1 MSEASKIN
9 TPPAAI
15 PEPSLNNPVVSP
27 PKSATTATAT
37 TASSLMPKN
46 NGNLALI
53 AIITLMFIITIY
65 VIMYIWK
72 TYKSTSLK
80 TVTMVPAPVQLTET
94 GGFKNLSADVTLPD
108 MYNGN
113 EFSYS
118 FWVYVNSNTGNSISS
133 DKHVISR
140 MTNTDDISTANP
152 IFFID
157 AESNKLYAYVSYS
170 SSNVNFL
177 VNNLPDMKPDALVID
192 YLPIHRLVN
201 IILVV
206 DNNYIQ
212 LFMDGELRQVKDFS
226 SNGITENKVPRP
238 TQGNIVACGSE
249 NLVSFDGFIS
259 KVQCFNY
266 ALTLDHAKIVY
277 KTGPLPKSLLAA
289 LGVPNYGVRS
299 PFYRIDTSS

>member
-1 MSEASKIN
+1 MSEASEITKMAPNPTPKILL
-9 TPPAAI
+9 PAN
-15 PEPSLNNPVVSP
+15 LV
-27 PKSATTATAT
+27 
-37 TASSLMPKN
+37 PKN

-80 TVTMVPAPVQLTET
+80 TVTMVSTPVQLTES
-94 GGFKNLSADVTLPD
+94 GGFKNLSKEVTLPE

-118 FWVYVNSNTGNSISS
+118 FWVYVNSSTGNNIHG
-133 DKHVISR
+133 DKHVLSR
-140 MTNTDDISTANP
+140 MTNTEDISTANP
-152 IFFID
+152 MFFID
-157 AESNKLYAYVSYS
+157 SDSNKLYAYVSYS
-170 SSNVNFL
+170 SSNENVL
-177 VNNLPDMKPDALVID
+177 VNNLPDMKTEALVID
-192 YLPIHRLVN
+192 YLPIHRWLN
-201 IILVV
+201 IVLVV

-226 SNGITENKVPRP
+226 SNGITANKVPRP
-238 TQGNIVACGSE
+238 TQGNIVAGG
-249 NLVSFDGFIS
+249 NDTLISFDGFIS

-289 LGVPNYGVRS
+289 IGVPNYGVRS
-299 PFYRIDTSS
+299 PFYRIDTNT

>member
-1 MSEASKIN
+1 MSEASKL
-9 TPPAAI
+9 TKMV
-15 PEPSLNNPVVSP
+15 PSPTIVS
-27 PKSATTATAT
+27 
-37 TASSLMPKN
+37 PKN

-53 AIITLMFIITIY
+53 AVITLMFIITIY

-80 TVTMVPAPVQLTET
+80 TVTMVSTPVQLTEN
-94 GGFKNLSADVTLPD
+94 GGFKNLSKEVTLPD

-118 FWVYVNSNTGNSISS
+118 FWVYVNSNTGNTVYS
-133 DKHVISR
+133 DKHVMSR
-140 MTNTDDISTANP
+140 MTNTDDVSTANP

-157 AESNKLYAYVSYS
+157 SDSNKLYAYVSYS
-170 SSNVNFL
+170 SNNENVL
-177 VNNLPDMKPDALVID
+177 VNNLPDMKENALVID
-192 YLPIHRLVN
+192 YLPIHRWVN
-201 IILVV
+201 IVLVV

-226 SNGITENKVPRP
+226 SNGITPNKIPRP
-238 TQGNIVACGSE
+238 TQGNIVAGG
-249 NLVSFDGFIS
+249 NDTLISFDGYLS

-277 KTGPLPKSLLAA
+277 KTGPLPKSILAA
-289 LGVPNYGVRS
+289 LGVPAYGVRS
-299 PFYRIDTSS
+299 PFYRIDTNT

>member
-1 MSEASKIN
+1 MSEASKL
-9 TPPAAI
+9 TKMA
-15 PEPSLNNPVVSP
+15 PSPTIVSI
-27 PKSATTATAT
+27 
-37 TASSLMPKN
+37 KN

-53 AIITLMFIITIY
+53 AVITLMFIITIY

-80 TVTMVPAPVQLTET
+80 TVTMVSTPVQLTEN
-94 GGFKNLSADVTLPD
+94 GGFKNLSKEVTLPD

-118 FWVYVNSNTGNSISS
+118 FWVYVNSNTGNNVYS
-133 DKHVISR
+133 DKHVMSR
-140 MTNTDDISTANP
+140 MTNTDDVSTANP

-157 AESNKLYAYVSYS
+157 SDSNKLYAYVSYS
-170 SSNVNFL
+170 SNNENVL
-177 VNNLPDMKPDALVID
+177 VNNLPDMKENALVID
-192 YLPIHRLVN
+192 YLPIHRWVN
-201 IILVV
+201 IVLVV

-226 SNGITENKVPRP
+226 SNGITPNKIPRP
-238 TQGNIVACGSE
+238 TQGNIVAGG
-249 NLVSFDGFIS
+249 NDTLISFDGYLS

-277 KTGPLPKSLLAA
+277 KTGPLPKSILAA
-289 LGVPNYGVRS
+289 LGVPAYGVRS
-299 PFYRIDTSS
+299 PFYRIDTNT

>member
-1 MSEASKIN
+1 MSKVSEVS
-9 TPPAAI
+9 I
-15 PEPSLNNPVVSP
+15 PNKPVIKNIIPNKPVIENIIP
-27 PKSATTATAT
+27 
-37 TASSLMPKN
+37 SSLVPKN

-80 TVTMVPAPVQLTET
+80 TVTMVPEPVQLTET
-94 GGFKNLSADVTLPD
+94 GGFKNLSAEVTLPD

-118 FWVYVNSNTGNSISS
+118 FWVYVNSSTGNNSGS
-133 DKHVISR
+133 DKHVMSR
-140 MTNTDDISTANP
+140 MTNTDDVSTANP
-152 IFFID
+152 MFFID
-157 AESNKLYAYVSYS
+157 SDSNKLYAYVSYS
-170 SSNVNFL
+170 SANENVL
-177 VNNLPDMKPDALVID
+177 VNHLPEMKADALVID
-192 YLPIHRLVN
+192 YLPIHRWLN
-201 IILVV
+201 IVLVV

-226 SNGITENKVPRP
+226 SNGITANKVPRP
-238 TQGNIVACGSE
+238 TQGNIVAGGNE
-249 NLVSFDGFIS
+249 NLTSFDGFIS

-289 LGVPNYGVRS
+289 IGVPNYGVRS
-299 PFYRIDTSS
+299 PFYRIDTST